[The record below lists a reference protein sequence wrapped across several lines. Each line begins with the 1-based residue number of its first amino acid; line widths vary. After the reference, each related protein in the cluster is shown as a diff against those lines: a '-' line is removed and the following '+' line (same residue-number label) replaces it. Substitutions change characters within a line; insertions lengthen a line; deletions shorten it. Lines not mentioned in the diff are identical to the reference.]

1 VTPELSEAHTN
12 LIAESAITD
21 EVRDAR
27 GYRTEVSLSELGR
40 LGFAKA
46 QRLPGLLIPIHDVH
60 GEIRTHQLRPDDPR
74 TVRDR
79 LTKYET
85 PKESKAALDVHPFC
99 REQLGD
105 PTVPLF
111 ITEGIR
117 KGDAIVSA
125 GASALAL
132 LGVWNWRGT
141 NSLGGKIALPD
152 FEAIALNNREVFI
165 VFDSDAVQKE
175 LVRMAAY
182 RLGKFLERRDGNV
195 KLVELPNGRDGQKVG
210 VDDFL
215 AAGNSIDDLK
225 SLVVERFSVAPE
237 LGKSGKVQIL
247 RSGQLREQVKTSIE
261 TLAKENDPPRIF
273 VRGGKMVRIRTD
285 EKGNAG
291 IEQLGESALRHEL
304 NQAAD
309 FFKVTQ
315 TGIRDETPPLDVV
328 RDILSTPP
336 IGDLFPA
343 LSAITST
350 PSIRP
355 DGSISDRPG
364 FDAKTGVYYH
374 DAGGLNVPAIPD
386 NPADA
391 DIERA
396 RSTLDDVLCDFPWAD
411 DASKPNA
418 VATLLTPV
426 IRTAIDGNSPLA
438 LLHAPQ
444 SGSGKG
450 LLTDLVAIIATGLPG
465 ETMTAPRTDDE
476 WRKQIT
482 AALVQGG
489 EIIKIDNVTRELNS
503 GVLAAALTST
513 IWKERV
519 LGKNTE
525 SVLIPQK
532 ATWIANGN
540 NLRLGGDMA
549 RRCYWI
555 RLDPRMARPWERND
569 FRHPDLLEVARQR
582 RGELI
587 WALLVL
593 ARAWWQAGR
602 PTAGTRILGS
612 FENWSRI
619 VGGVVT
625 HAGYE
630 GFLGNLDSLYDRADE
645 ETEEW
650 SIFLGHWMDTFGSQ
664 QVTVGDLF
672 SRLIVDNGPFEGA
685 IPVVI
690 ADAID
695 GKPGAAKIR
704 IGKALKARDRRH
716 YRKDGLRVER
726 LNDDAT
732 RKVGTWR
739 VTTDLPWD
747 HVD

>member
-1 VTPELSEAHTN
+1 MTPELSEAHTN

-21 EVRDAR
+21 EVRDASD
-27 GYRTEVSLSELGR
+27 YRTEVSLSELGR

-532 ATWIANGN
+532 AT
-540 NLRLGGDMA
+540 
-549 RRCYWI
+549 
-555 RLDPRMARPWERND
+555 
-569 FRHPDLLEVARQR
+569 
-582 RGELI
+582 
-587 WALLVL
+587 
-593 ARAWWQAGR
+593 
-602 PTAGTRILGS
+602 
-612 FENWSRI
+612 
-619 VGGVVT
+619 
-625 HAGYE
+625 
-630 GFLGNLDSLYDRADE
+630 
-645 ETEEW
+645 
-650 SIFLGHWMDTFGSQ
+650 
-664 QVTVGDLF
+664 
-672 SRLIVDNGPFEGA
+672 
-685 IPVVI
+685 
-690 ADAID
+690 
-695 GKPGAAKIR
+695 
-704 IGKALKARDRRH
+704 
-716 YRKDGLRVER
+716 
-726 LNDDAT
+726 
-732 RKVGTWR
+732 
-739 VTTDLPWD
+739 
-747 HVD
+747 